1 MGIKSKKD
9 GVKVDEDKVQA
20 ICGMPAP
27 IDMEGVKR
35 LCGHMAQSL
44 SYCCLTLLKQ
54 SVHLL
59 ERTLHLSGIKIA
71 NVILT
76 H

>member
-20 ICGMPAP
+20 ICGMQAP

-59 ERTLHLSGIKIA
+59 ERTLHLSGIKTA
-71 NVILT
+71 NVLLT